1 MKAILIDPINETIT
15 EIDHKGDIAK
25 TIDTRMI
32 ECVAIDKQDDIW
44 IDEEGLLKGSNYFYK
59 YKDIMLCGKSLVLS
73 VDEMGESKKC
83 NHTLEEIKKDII
95 FIGKKGIDESKLGFT
110 IMPLQ

>member
-1 MKAILIDPINETIT
+1 MKAILINPIDETVT

-32 ECVAIDKQDDIW
+32 ECVPIDKQDDIW

-59 YKDIMLCGKSLVLS
+59 YRGTLLCGKSLVLS

>member
-1 MKAILIDPINETIT
+1 
-15 EIDHKGDIAK
+15 
-25 TIDTRMI
+25 
-32 ECVAIDKQDDIW
+32 
-44 IDEEGLLKGSNYFYK
+44 
-59 YKDIMLCGKSLVLS
+59 MLCGKSLVLS
-73 VDEMGESKKC
+73 VDKMGESKKC